1 MRKKL
6 WIGISLLVMGVLA
19 LSACGRPSEIV
30 LNDNNNGSQITLHIG
45 QTLILRLEGNPSTGF
60 TWEVAEI
67 NEAVLRQ
74 EGDINFEAESDL
86 PGSPGIQVVQ
96 FKPVASGETDL
107 ELVYWRPWESEDPAE
122 SFLLRVIVP

>member
-30 LNDNNNGSQITLHIG
+30 LNNSNNGSQITLHIG

-86 PGSPGIQVVQ
+86 PGSPGIQVVR
-96 FKPVASGETDL
+96 FKPVAAGETDL
-107 ELVYWRPWESEDPAE
+107 ELVYWRPWETEDPVE
-122 SFLLRVIVP
+122 SYLLRVIVP